1 MPIYE
6 YRCMAC
12 RRRFNIFHR
21 SIRSVSEQHPLCPH
35 CGSQDARRLI
45 SRVVALRG
53 DAAADVG
60 ESPLDDVDENDSRAL
75 GRMMRRM
82 NEESGDLLGPEANE
96 VISRLEAGDDPERIE
111 RDLGDMGIDADDDS
125 GGDLE

>member
-6 YRCMAC
+6 YRCLAC

-21 SIRSVSEQHPLCPH
+21 SIRAASEQSPLCPH

-45 SRVVALRG
+45 SCVVALRSDG
-53 DAAADVG
+53 ADDAG
-60 ESPLDDVDENDSRAL
+60 ENPLDDVDENDSRAL
-75 GRMMRRM
+75 GRMIRRM

-96 VISRLEAGDDPERIE
+96 VISRLEAGDAPERIE
-111 RDLGDMGIDADDDS
+111 RDLADMGMDTGDDS
-125 GGDLE
+125 GDDLE